1 LVSASLVRIQAPQPK
16 IIYFFIIIIFK
27 NNILLFRN
35 YNSKIKRIHLD
46 GNSSKINNN
55 NIEDKWSI
63 TVRFAGDSGDGMQ
76 LTGGRLTFEAAIS
89 GMGLATFPDYPAEIR
104 APAGT
109 TFGVSSFQV
118 RFGKGLIASSGDH
131 ANILVAMNPAALKV
145 NIKEVIPGGLIILDS
160 SSFNDRGIKKAGY
173 MENPLENNSLS
184 GLQLISADISNLT
197 IKAIKEFRLGNKDG
211 LRCRNMWTLGL
222 ILWLFN
228 KDTKETITWL
238 KNKFGKDN
246 FLTKANV
253 AALNAGHKYAEN
265 TEISSDIIRK
275 VVPKVKPVEGK
286 WKAITGAESLAF
298 GLAVGAL
305 KANLKMTLCSY
316 PITPASPIMH
326 YLANYELK
334 GIGIYQAE
342 DEIAACCSAI
352 GVSYA
357 GGLGVTSSSGPGI
370 SLKTEAIGLAVSV
383 ELPLIIINSQRAGP
397 STGLPTRAEQSDL
410 MQAIYGRHGEAP
422 LVVFAPKSPSHC
434 FEIAQKAINIA
445 IKYMTPV
452 MILSD
457 AYLTNASEPWL
468 IPDISKIKESPAIF
482 ESYQQNYMPF
492 ERNPDTLARKWV
504 KPGTKGMEHRIG
516 GLEKDSLSG
525 NISYDPENHE
535 EMTKLR
541 AKKIKLIQREIN
553 NINIVGP
560 DKGDIL
566 IIGWGST
573 NGPISEAQEL
583 LANQGFSI
591 AHVQISC
598 LWPISD
604 NLKDIAAK
612 YKSVTIV
619 EMNDGQLYNLL
630 KVEMIPKA
638 QSITQVSGK
647 PFRVS
652 FLSEEFKKI
661 IKSGK

>member
-1 LVSASLVRIQAPQPK
+1 M
-16 IIYFFIIIIFK
+16 
-27 NNILLFRN
+27 
-35 YNSKIKRIHLD
+35 D
-46 GNSSKINNN
+46 GDSSKIEKK
-55 NIEDKWSI
+55 NIEENWST

-131 ANILVAMNPAALKV
+131 ADILVAMNPAALKV
-145 NIKEVIPGGLIILDS
+145 NIKEVLPGGLIIIDS

-173 MENPLENNSLS
+173 EENPIENNSLS
-184 GLQLISADISNLT
+184 GLQIISADISNLT
-197 IKAIKEFRLGNKDG
+197 VEAVKEFNLGNKDS

-222 ILWLFN
+222 ILWLF
-228 KDTKETITWL
+228 TKEVNETVAWL
-238 KNKFGKDN
+238 EGKFGKDN
-246 FLTKANV
+246 VLTKANI

-265 TEISSDIIRK
+265 TELSNDIIRK
-275 VVPKVKPVEGK
+275 IVPKVKPAKGK
-286 WKAITGAESLAF
+286 WRAITGAESLAF
-298 GLAVGAL
+298 GLATGAQ
-305 KANLKMTLCSY
+305 KAKLNMTLCSY

-326 YLANYELK
+326 YLANYKLK

-370 SLKTEAIGLAVSV
+370 SLKTEAIGLAISV

-422 LVVFAPKSPSHC
+422 LVVLAPKSPSHC
-434 FEIAQKAINIA
+434 FEIAQKAIDIA

-468 IPDISKIKESPAIF
+468 IPDINKIKEKAVSF
-482 ESYQQNYMPF
+482 GDYKENFMPF
-492 ERNPDTLARKWV
+492 ERDPITLARKWV

-516 GLEKDSLSG
+516 GLEKDSISG
-525 NISYDPENHE
+525 NISYDPENHQK
-535 EMTKLR
+535 MTNLR
-541 AKKIKLIQREIN
+541 SQKIKNIQNELDDI
-553 NINIVGP
+553 NINGP
-560 DKGDIL
+560 EKGDL
-566 IIGWGST
+566 LVIGWGST
-573 NGPISEAQEL
+573 NGPISEAQDEL
-583 LANQGFSI
+583 SKKGLKISHIQ
-591 AHVQISC
+591 VSC

-604 NLKDIAAK
+604 NLIEIASK
-612 YKSVTIV
+612 FKSIIVV
-619 EMNDGQLYNLL
+619 EMNEGQLYSIL
-630 KVEMIPKA
+630 KTEGITKA
-638 QSITQVSGK
+638 QSLTQVSGK
-647 PFRVS
+647 PIRVS
-652 FLSEEFKKI
+652 YLLEEFKKI
-661 IKSGK
+661 IKSEK

>member
-1 LVSASLVRIQAPQPK
+1 
-16 IIYFFIIIIFK
+16 
-27 NNILLFRN
+27 
-35 YNSKIKRIHLD
+35 LD
-46 GNSSKINNN
+46 GDSSKIEKK
-55 NIEDKWSI
+55 NIEENWST

-131 ANILVAMNPAALKV
+131 ADILVAMNPAALKV
-145 NIKEVIPGGLIILDS
+145 NIKEVLPGGLIIIDS

-173 MENPLENNSLS
+173 EENPIENNSLS
-184 GLQLISADISNLT
+184 GLQIISADISNLT
-197 IKAIKEFRLGNKDG
+197 VEAVKEFNLGNKDS

-222 ILWLFN
+222 ILWLF
-228 KDTKETITWL
+228 TKEVNETVTWL
-238 KNKFGKDN
+238 EGKFGKDN
-246 FLTKANV
+246 ILTKANI

-265 TEISSDIIRK
+265 TELSNDIIRK
-275 VVPKVKPVEGK
+275 IVPKVKPAKGK
-286 WKAITGAESLAF
+286 WRAITGAESLAF
-298 GLAVGAL
+298 GLAAGAQ
-305 KANLKMTLCSY
+305 KAKLNMTLCSY

-326 YLANYELK
+326 YLANYKLK

-370 SLKTEAIGLAVSV
+370 SLKTEAIGLAISV

-422 LVVFAPKSPSHC
+422 LVVLAPKSPSHC
-434 FEIAQKAINIA
+434 FEIAQKAIDIA

-468 IPDISKIKESPAIF
+468 IPDINKIKEKAVSF
-482 ESYQQNYMPF
+482 GDYKENFMPF
-492 ERNPDTLARKWV
+492 ERDPITLARKWV

-516 GLEKDSLSG
+516 GLEKDSISG
-525 NISYDPENHE
+525 NISYDPENHQK
-535 EMTKLR
+535 MTNLR
-541 AKKIKLIQREIN
+541 SQKIKNIQNELDDI
-553 NINIVGP
+553 NINGHE
-560 DKGDIL
+560 KGDL
-566 IIGWGST
+566 LVIGWGST
-573 NGPISEAQEL
+573 NGPISEAQDEL
-583 LANQGFSI
+583 SKKGLKISHIQ
-591 AHVQISC
+591 VSC

-604 NLKDIAAK
+604 NLIEIASK
-612 YKSVTIV
+612 FKSIIVV
-619 EMNDGQLYNLL
+619 EMNEGQLYSIL
-630 KVEMIPKA
+630 KAEGITKA
-638 QSITQVSGK
+638 QSLTQVSGK
-647 PFRVS
+647 PIRVS
-652 FLSEEFKKI
+652 YLLEEFKKI
-661 IKSGK
+661 IKSEK

>member
-1 LVSASLVRIQAPQPK
+1 M
-16 IIYFFIIIIFK
+16 
-27 NNILLFRN
+27 
-35 YNSKIKRIHLD
+35 D
-46 GNSSKINNN
+46 GNSSKIEKN
-55 NIEDKWSI
+55 NIEENWST

-89 GMGLATFPDYPAEIR
+89 RMGLATFPDYPAEIR

-118 RFGKGLIASSGDH
+118 RFGEGLIASSGDH
-131 ANILVAMNPAALKV
+131 ADILVAMNPAALKV
-145 NIKEVIPGGLIILDS
+145 NIKEVLPGGLLILDS

-173 MENPLENNSLS
+173 EENPMENNSLA
-184 GLQLISADISNLT
+184 GLQIISADISNLT
-197 IKAIKEFRLGNKDG
+197 IEAVKEFGLGNKDG

-222 ILWLFN
+222 ILWLF
-228 KDTKETITWL
+228 TKEVSETVNWL
-238 KNKFGKDN
+238 ENKFGKDSI
-246 FLTKANV
+246 LTKANI
-253 AALNAGHKYAEN
+253 AALNAGHTYAEN
-265 TEISSDIIRK
+265 SEISSDILRK
-275 VVPKVKPVEGK
+275 IVPKAKPIKGK
-286 WKAITGAESLAF
+286 WRAITGAESLAF
-298 GLAVGAL
+298 GLATGAIKSKL
-305 KANLKMTLCSY
+305 NMTLCSY

-334 GIGIYQAE
+334 GISIYQAE

-410 MQAIYGRHGEAP
+410 MQAVYGRHGEAP
-422 LVVFAPKSPSHC
+422 LVVLAPKSPSDC
-434 FEIAQKAINIA
+434 FEIAQKAIYIS

-468 IPDISKIKESPAIF
+468 IPDISKIKDNSVSFGE
-482 ESYQQNYMPF
+482 YHDNYMPF

-516 GLEKDSLSG
+516 GLEKDSISG
-525 NISYDPENHE
+525 NISYDPENHQK
-535 EMTKLR
+535 MTNLR
-541 AKKIKLIQREIN
+541 AKKIQNIQNEFDKIK
-553 NINIVGP
+553 IIGP
-560 DKGDIL
+560 DKGDLL

-583 LANQGFSI
+583 LTNKGYSI
-591 AHVQISC
+591 SHSQISC
-598 LWPISD
+598 LWPIPDS
-604 NLKDIAAK
+604 LQVIASK
-612 YKSVTIV
+612 FKSVVVV
-619 EMNDGQLYNLL
+619 EMNDGQLFNLL
-630 KVEMIPKA
+630 KVDTIPNAK
-638 QSITQVSGK
+638 SLTQVSGK

-652 FLSEEFKKI
+652 HLIDEFKNI
-661 IKSGK
+661 IEFGN

>member
-1 LVSASLVRIQAPQPK
+1 M
-16 IIYFFIIIIFK
+16 
-27 NNILLFRN
+27 
-35 YNSKIKRIHLD
+35 D
-46 GNSSKINNN
+46 GDSSKIEKK
-55 NIEDKWSI
+55 NIEENWST

-131 ANILVAMNPAALKV
+131 ADILVAMNPAALKV
-145 NIKEVIPGGLIILDS
+145 NIKEVLPGGLIIIDS

-173 MENPLENNSLS
+173 EENPIENNSLS
-184 GLQLISADISNLT
+184 GLQIISADISNLT
-197 IKAIKEFRLGNKDG
+197 VEAVKEFNLGNKDS

-222 ILWLFN
+222 ILWLF
-228 KDTKETITWL
+228 TKEVNETVAWL
-238 KNKFGKDN
+238 EGKFGKDN
-246 FLTKANV
+246 VLTKANI

-265 TEISSDIIRK
+265 TELSNDIIRK
-275 VVPKVKPVEGK
+275 IVPKVKPAKGK
-286 WKAITGAESLAF
+286 WRAITGAESLAF
-298 GLAVGAL
+298 GLATGAQ
-305 KANLKMTLCSY
+305 KAKLNMTLCSY

-326 YLANYELK
+326 YLANYKLK

-370 SLKTEAIGLAVSV
+370 SLKTEAIGLAISV

-422 LVVFAPKSPSHC
+422 LVVLAPKSPSHC
-434 FEIAQKAINIA
+434 FEIAQKAIDIA

-468 IPDISKIKESPAIF
+468 IPDINKIKGKAVSFGEYKENF
-482 ESYQQNYMPF
+482 MPF
-492 ERNPDTLARKWV
+492 ERDPITLARKWV
-504 KPGTKGMEHRIG
+504 KPGTKGMEHRVG
-516 GLEKDSLSG
+516 GLEKDSISG
-525 NISYDPENHE
+525 NISYDPENHQK
-535 EMTKLR
+535 MTNLR
-541 AKKIKLIQREIN
+541 SQKIKNIQNELDDI
-553 NINIVGP
+553 NINGP
-560 DKGDIL
+560 EKGDL
-566 IIGWGST
+566 LVIGWGST
-573 NGPISEAQEL
+573 NGPISEAQDEL
-583 LANQGFSI
+583 SKKGLKISHIQ
-591 AHVQISC
+591 VSC

-604 NLKDIAAK
+604 NLKEIASK
-612 YKSVTIV
+612 FESVIVV
-619 EMNDGQLYNLL
+619 EMNEGQLYSIL
-630 KVEMIPKA
+630 KTEGITKA
-638 QSITQVSGK
+638 QSLTQVSGK
-647 PFRVS
+647 PIRVS
-652 FLSEEFKKI
+652 YLLEKFKKI
-661 IKSGK
+661 IKSEK

>member
-1 LVSASLVRIQAPQPK
+1 M
-16 IIYFFIIIIFK
+16 
-27 NNILLFRN
+27 
-35 YNSKIKRIHLD
+35 D
-46 GNSSKINNN
+46 GDSSKIEKK
-55 NIEDKWSI
+55 NIEENWST

-131 ANILVAMNPAALKV
+131 ADILVAMNPAALKV
-145 NIKEVIPGGLIILDS
+145 NIKEVLPGGLIIIDS

-173 MENPLENNSLS
+173 KENPIENNSLS
-184 GLQLISADISNLT
+184 GLQIISADISNLT
-197 IKAIKEFRLGNKDG
+197 VEAVKEFNLGNKDS

-222 ILWLFN
+222 ILWLF
-228 KDTKETITWL
+228 TKEVNETVAWL
-238 KNKFGKDN
+238 EGKFGKDN
-246 FLTKANV
+246 VLTKANI

-265 TEISSDIIRK
+265 TELSNDIIRK
-275 VVPKVKPVEGK
+275 IVPKVKPAKGK
-286 WKAITGAESLAF
+286 WRAITGAESLAF
-298 GLAVGAL
+298 GLATGAQ
-305 KANLKMTLCSY
+305 KAKLNMTLCSY

-326 YLANYELK
+326 YLANYKLK

-370 SLKTEAIGLAVSV
+370 SLKTEAIGLAISV

-422 LVVFAPKSPSHC
+422 LVVLAPKSPSHC
-434 FEIAQKAINIA
+434 FEIAQKAIDIA

-468 IPDISKIKESPAIF
+468 IPDINKIKEKAVSF
-482 ESYQQNYMPF
+482 GEYKENFMPF
-492 ERNPDTLARKWV
+492 ERDPITLARKWV

-516 GLEKDSLSG
+516 GLEKDSISG
-525 NISYDPENHE
+525 NISYDPENHQK
-535 EMTKLR
+535 MTNLR
-541 AKKIKLIQREIN
+541 SQKIKNIQNELDDI
-553 NINIVGP
+553 NINGP
-560 DKGDIL
+560 EKGDL
-566 IIGWGST
+566 LVIGWGST
-573 NGPISEAQEL
+573 NGPISEAQDEL
-583 LANQGFSI
+583 SKKGLKISHIQ
-591 AHVQISC
+591 VSC

-604 NLKDIAAK
+604 NLKEIASK
-612 YKSVTIV
+612 FESVIVV
-619 EMNDGQLYNLL
+619 EMNEGQLYSIL
-630 KVEMIPKA
+630 KTEGITKA
-638 QSITQVSGK
+638 QSLTQVSGK
-647 PFRVS
+647 PIRVS
-652 FLSEEFKKI
+652 YLLEKFKKI
-661 IKSGK
+661 IKSEK

>member
-1 LVSASLVRIQAPQPK
+1 
-16 IIYFFIIIIFK
+16 
-27 NNILLFRN
+27 
-35 YNSKIKRIHLD
+35 LD
-46 GNSSKINNN
+46 GDSSKIEKK
-55 NIEDKWSI
+55 NIEDNWST

-131 ANILVAMNPAALKV
+131 ADILVAMNPAALKV
-145 NIKEVIPGGLIILDS
+145 NIKEVLPGGLIIIDS

-173 MENPLENNSLS
+173 EENPIENNSLS
-184 GLQLISADISNLT
+184 GLQIISADISNLT
-197 IKAIKEFRLGNKDG
+197 VEAVKEFNLGNKDS

-222 ILWLFN
+222 ILWLF
-228 KDTKETITWL
+228 TKEVSETVNWL
-238 KNKFGKDN
+238 EGKFGKDN
-246 FLTKANV
+246 ILTKANI

-265 TEISSDIIRK
+265 TELSNDIIRK
-275 VVPKVKPVEGK
+275 IVPKVEPAKGK
-286 WKAITGAESLAF
+286 WRAITGAESLAF
-298 GLAVGAL
+298 GLATGAK
-305 KANLKMTLCSY
+305 KAKLNMTLCSY

-326 YLANYELK
+326 YLANYKLK

-370 SLKTEAIGLAVSV
+370 SLKTEAIGLAISV

-422 LVVFAPKSPSHC
+422 LVVLAPKSPSHC
-434 FEIAQKAINIA
+434 FEIAQKAIDIA

-468 IPDISKIKESPAIF
+468 IPDISEIKEKVVSFAEHQENF
-482 ESYQQNYMPF
+482 MPF
-492 ERNPDTLARKWV
+492 ERDPITLARKWV

-516 GLEKDSLSG
+516 GLEKDSISG
-525 NISYDPENHE
+525 NISYDPENHQK
-535 EMTKLR
+535 MTNLR
-541 AKKIKLIQREIN
+541 SQKIKNIHNELDGISIN
-553 NINIVGP
+553 GP
-560 DKGDIL
+560 GKGDL
-566 IIGWGST
+566 LVIGWGST
-573 NGPISEAQEL
+573 NGPISEAQDEL
-583 LANQGFSI
+583 SKKGLKIS
-591 AHVQISC
+591 HVQVSC
-598 LWPISD
+598 LWPISG
-604 NLKDIAAK
+604 NLKEIASKFKA
-612 YKSVTIV
+612 VIVV
-619 EMNDGQLYNLL
+619 EMNEGQLYSIL
-630 KVEMIPKA
+630 KTEGIAKA
-638 QSITQVSGK
+638 QSLTQVSGK
-647 PFRVS
+647 PIRVS
-652 FLSEEFKKI
+652 YLLEEFKKI
-661 IKSGK
+661 IKSEE

>member
-1 LVSASLVRIQAPQPK
+1 
-16 IIYFFIIIIFK
+16 
-27 NNILLFRN
+27 
-35 YNSKIKRIHLD
+35 
-46 GNSSKINNN
+46 
-55 NIEDKWSI
+55 
-63 TVRFAGDSGDGMQ
+63 MQ

-131 ANILVAMNPAALKV
+131 ADILVAMNPAALKV
-145 NIKEVIPGGLIILDS
+145 NIKEVLPGGLIIIDS

-173 MENPLENNSLS
+173 EENPIENNSLS
-184 GLQLISADISNLT
+184 GLQIISADISNLT
-197 IKAIKEFRLGNKDG
+197 VEAVKEFNLGNKDS

-222 ILWLFN
+222 ILWLF
-228 KDTKETITWL
+228 TKEVNETVTWL
-238 KNKFGKDN
+238 EGKFGKDN
-246 FLTKANV
+246 ILTKANI

-265 TEISSDIIRK
+265 TELSNDIIRK
-275 VVPKVKPVEGK
+275 IVPKVKPAKGK
-286 WKAITGAESLAF
+286 WRAITGAESLAF
-298 GLAVGAL
+298 GLAAGAQ
-305 KANLKMTLCSY
+305 KAKLNMTLCSY

-326 YLANYELK
+326 YLANYKLK

-370 SLKTEAIGLAVSV
+370 SLKTEAIGLAISV

-422 LVVFAPKSPSHC
+422 LVVLAPKSPSHC
-434 FEIAQKAINIA
+434 FEIAQKAIDIA

-468 IPDISKIKESPAIF
+468 IPDINKIKEKAVSF
-482 ESYQQNYMPF
+482 GDYKENFMPF
-492 ERNPDTLARKWV
+492 ERDPITLARKWV

-516 GLEKDSLSG
+516 GLEKDSISG
-525 NISYDPENHE
+525 NISYDPENHQK
-535 EMTKLR
+535 MTNLR
-541 AKKIKLIQREIN
+541 SQKIKNIQNELDDI
-553 NINIVGP
+553 NINGHE
-560 DKGDIL
+560 KGDL
-566 IIGWGST
+566 LVIGWGST
-573 NGPISEAQEL
+573 NGPISEAQDEL
-583 LANQGFSI
+583 SKKGLKISHIQ
-591 AHVQISC
+591 VSC

-604 NLKDIAAK
+604 NLIEIASK
-612 YKSVTIV
+612 FKSIIVV
-619 EMNDGQLYNLL
+619 EMNEGQLYSIL
-630 KVEMIPKA
+630 KAEGITKA
-638 QSITQVSGK
+638 QSLTQVSGK
-647 PFRVS
+647 PIRVS
-652 FLSEEFKKI
+652 YLLEEFKKI
-661 IKSGK
+661 IKSEK

>member
-1 LVSASLVRIQAPQPK
+1 M
-16 IIYFFIIIIFK
+16 
-27 NNILLFRN
+27 
-35 YNSKIKRIHLD
+35 D
-46 GNSSKINNN
+46 GDSSKIEKR
-55 NIEDKWSI
+55 NIEDNWST

-131 ANILVAMNPAALKV
+131 ADILVAMNPAALKV
-145 NIKEVIPGGLIILDS
+145 NIKEVLPGGLIIIDS

-173 MENPLENNSLS
+173 EENPIENNSLS
-184 GLQLISADISNLT
+184 GLQVISADISNLT
-197 IKAIKEFRLGNKDG
+197 VEAVKEFNLGNKDS

-222 ILWLFN
+222 ILWLF
-228 KDTKETITWL
+228 TKEVNETVAWL
-238 KNKFGKDN
+238 EGKFGKDN
-246 FLTKANV
+246 ILTKANV
-253 AALNAGHKYAEN
+253 AALNAGH
-265 TEISSDIIRK
+265 
-275 VVPKVKPVEGK
+275 
-286 WKAITGAESLAF
+286 
-298 GLAVGAL
+298 
-305 KANLKMTLCSY
+305 

-326 YLANYELK
+326 YLANYKLK

-370 SLKTEAIGLAVSV
+370 SLKTEAIGLAISV

-422 LVVFAPKSPSHC
+422 LVVLAPKSPSHC
-434 FEIAQKAINIA
+434 FEIAQNAIDIA

-468 IPDISKIKESPAIF
+468 IPDVNKIKEKAVSF
-482 ESYQQNYMPF
+482 GEYKENFMPF
-492 ERNPDTLARKWV
+492 ERDPVTLARKWV

-516 GLEKDSLSG
+516 GLEKDSISG
-525 NISYDPENHE
+525 NISYDPENHQK
-535 EMTKLR
+535 MTNLR
-541 AKKIKLIQREIN
+541 SQKIKNIQNELEGFSIN
-553 NINIVGP
+553 GP
-560 DKGDIL
+560 EKGDL
-566 IIGWGST
+566 LVIGWGST
-573 NGPISEAQEL
+573 NGPIAEAQDEL
-583 LANQGFSI
+583 SKKGLKIS
-591 AHVQISC
+591 HVQVSC

-604 NLKDIAAK
+604 NLKEIASKFEA
-612 YKSVTIV
+612 VIVV
-619 EMNDGQLYNLL
+619 EMNEGQLYSIL
-630 KVEMIPKA
+630 KTEGITNA
-638 QSITQVSGK
+638 QSLTQVSGK
-647 PFRVS
+647 PIRVS
-652 FLSEEFKKI
+652 YLLEKFKKI
-661 IKSGK
+661 IKSEK

>member
-1 LVSASLVRIQAPQPK
+1 M
-16 IIYFFIIIIFK
+16 
-27 NNILLFRN
+27 
-35 YNSKIKRIHLD
+35 D
-46 GNSSKINNN
+46 GDSSKIEKK
-55 NIEDKWSI
+55 NIEENWST

-131 ANILVAMNPAALKV
+131 ADILVAMNPAALKV
-145 NIKEVIPGGLIILDS
+145 NIKEVLPGGLIIIDS

-173 MENPLENNSLS
+173 EENPIENNSLS
-184 GLQLISADISNLT
+184 GLQIISADISNLT
-197 IKAIKEFRLGNKDG
+197 VEAVKEFNLGNKDS

-222 ILWLFN
+222 ILWLF
-228 KDTKETITWL
+228 TKEVNETVAWL
-238 KNKFGKDN
+238 EGKFGKDN
-246 FLTKANV
+246 VLTKANI

-265 TEISSDIIRK
+265 TELSNDIIRK
-275 VVPKVKPVEGK
+275 IVPKVKPAKGK
-286 WKAITGAESLAF
+286 WRAITGAESLAF
-298 GLAVGAL
+298 GLATGAQ
-305 KANLKMTLCSY
+305 KAKLNMTLCSY

-326 YLANYELK
+326 YLANYKLK

-370 SLKTEAIGLAVSV
+370 SLKTEAIGLAISV

-422 LVVFAPKSPSHC
+422 LVVLAPKSPSHC
-434 FEIAQKAINIA
+434 FEIAQKAIDIA

-468 IPDISKIKESPAIF
+468 IPDINKIKEKAVSF
-482 ESYQQNYMPF
+482 GKYKENFMPF
-492 ERNPDTLARKWV
+492 ERDPITLARKWV

-516 GLEKDSLSG
+516 GLEKDSISG
-525 NISYDPENHE
+525 NISYDPENHQK
-535 EMTKLR
+535 MTNLR
-541 AKKIKLIQREIN
+541 SQKIKNIQNELDDI
-553 NINIVGP
+553 NINGP
-560 DKGDIL
+560 EKGDL
-566 IIGWGST
+566 LVIGWGST
-573 NGPISEAQEL
+573 NGPISEAQDEL
-583 LANQGFSI
+583 SKKGLKISHIQ
-591 AHVQISC
+591 VSC

-604 NLKDIAAK
+604 NLKEIASK
-612 YKSVTIV
+612 FESVIVV
-619 EMNDGQLYNLL
+619 EMNEGQLYSIL
-630 KVEMIPKA
+630 KTEGITKA
-638 QSITQVSGK
+638 QSLTQVSGK
-647 PFRVS
+647 PIRVS
-652 FLSEEFKKI
+652 YLLEKFKKI
-661 IKSGK
+661 IKSEK

>member
-1 LVSASLVRIQAPQPK
+1 M
-16 IIYFFIIIIFK
+16 
-27 NNILLFRN
+27 
-35 YNSKIKRIHLD
+35 D
-46 GNSSKINNN
+46 GDSSKIEKK
-55 NIEDKWSI
+55 NIEENWST

-131 ANILVAMNPAALKV
+131 ADILVAMNPAALKV
-145 NIKEVIPGGLIILDS
+145 NIKEVLPGGLIIIDS

-173 MENPLENNSLS
+173 EENPIENNSLS
-184 GLQLISADISNLT
+184 GLQIISADISNLT
-197 IKAIKEFRLGNKDG
+197 VEAVKEFNLGNKDS

-222 ILWLFN
+222 ILWLF
-228 KDTKETITWL
+228 TKEVNETVAWL
-238 KNKFGKDN
+238 EGKFGKDSI
-246 FLTKANV
+246 LTKANI

-265 TEISSDIIRK
+265 TELSNDIIRK
-275 VVPKVKPVEGK
+275 IVPKVKPAKGK
-286 WKAITGAESLAF
+286 WRAITGAESLAF
-298 GLAVGAL
+298 GLATGAQ
-305 KANLKMTLCSY
+305 KAKLNMTLCSY

-326 YLANYELK
+326 YLANYKLK

-370 SLKTEAIGLAVSV
+370 SLKTEAIGLAISV

-422 LVVFAPKSPSHC
+422 LVVLAPKSPSHC
-434 FEIAQKAINIA
+434 FEIAQKAIDIA

-468 IPDISKIKESPAIF
+468 IPDINKIKEKAVSF
-482 ESYQQNYMPF
+482 GDYKENFMPF
-492 ERNPDTLARKWV
+492 ERDPITLARKWV

-516 GLEKDSLSG
+516 GLEKDSISG
-525 NISYDPENHE
+525 NISYDPDNHQK
-535 EMTKLR
+535 MTNLR
-541 AKKIKLIQREIN
+541 SQKIKNIQNELDDI
-553 NINIVGP
+553 NINGHE
-560 DKGDIL
+560 KGDL
-566 IIGWGST
+566 LVIGWGST
-573 NGPISEAQEL
+573 NGPISEAQDKL
-583 LANQGFSI
+583 SKKGLKISHIQ
-591 AHVQISC
+591 VSC

-604 NLKDIAAK
+604 NLIEIASK
-612 YKSVTIV
+612 FKSIIVV
-619 EMNDGQLYNLL
+619 EMNEGQLYSIL
-630 KVEMIPKA
+630 KTEGITKA
-638 QSITQVSGK
+638 QSLTQVSGK
-647 PFRVS
+647 PIRVS
-652 FLSEEFKKI
+652 YLLEEFKKI
-661 IKSGK
+661 IKSEK

>member
-1 LVSASLVRIQAPQPK
+1 M
-16 IIYFFIIIIFK
+16 
-27 NNILLFRN
+27 
-35 YNSKIKRIHLD
+35 D
-46 GNSSKINNN
+46 GDSSKIEKK
-55 NIEDKWSI
+55 NIEENWST

-131 ANILVAMNPAALKV
+131 ADILVAMNPAALKV
-145 NIKEVIPGGLIILDS
+145 NIKEVLPGGLIIIDS

-173 MENPLENNSLS
+173 EENPIENNSLS
-184 GLQLISADISNLT
+184 GLQIISADISNLT
-197 IKAIKEFRLGNKDG
+197 VEAVKEFNLGNKDS

-222 ILWLFN
+222 ILWLF
-228 KDTKETITWL
+228 TKEVNETVAWL
-238 KNKFGKDN
+238 EGKFGKDN
-246 FLTKANV
+246 VLTKANI

-265 TEISSDIIRK
+265 TELSNDIIRK
-275 VVPKVKPVEGK
+275 IVPKVKPAKGK
-286 WKAITGAESLAF
+286 WRAITGAESLAF
-298 GLAVGAL
+298 GLATGAQ
-305 KANLKMTLCSY
+305 KAKLNMTLCSY

-326 YLANYELK
+326 YLANYKLK

-370 SLKTEAIGLAVSV
+370 SLKTEAIGLAISV

-422 LVVFAPKSPSHC
+422 LVVLAPKSPSHC
-434 FEIAQKAINIA
+434 FEIAQKAIDIA

-468 IPDISKIKESPAIF
+468 IPDISKIKEKAVSF
-482 ESYQQNYMPF
+482 GEYKENFMPF
-492 ERNPDTLARKWV
+492 ERDPITLARKWV

-516 GLEKDSLSG
+516 GLEKDSISG
-525 NISYDPENHE
+525 NISYDPENHQQ
-535 EMTKLR
+535 MTNLR
-541 AKKIKLIQREIN
+541 SQKIKNIQNELDGISIN
-553 NINIVGP
+553 GP
-560 DKGDIL
+560 EKGDL
-566 IIGWGST
+566 LVIGWGST
-573 NGPISEAQEL
+573 NGPISEAQDEL
-583 LANQGFSI
+583 SKKGLSI
-591 AHVQISC
+591 SHVQVSC

-604 NLKDIAAK
+604 NLKEIASKFKA
-612 YKSVTIV
+612 VIVV
-619 EMNDGQLYNLL
+619 EMNEGQLYSIL
-630 KVEMIPKA
+630 KTEGITKA
-638 QSITQVSGK
+638 QSLTQVSGK
-647 PFRVS
+647 PIRVS
-652 FLSEEFKKI
+652 YLLEEFKKI
-661 IKSGK
+661 IESKK

>member
-1 LVSASLVRIQAPQPK
+1 MDGDS
-16 IIYFFIIIIFK
+16 
-27 NNILLFRN
+27 
-35 YNSKIKRIHLD
+35 SKIK
-46 GNSSKINNN
+46 KK
-55 NIEDKWSI
+55 NIEENWST

-131 ANILVAMNPAALKV
+131 SDILVAMNPAALKV

-173 MENPLENNSLS
+173 IESPMEDNTLS
-184 GLQLISADISNLT
+184 GMQLIAADISNLT
-197 IKAIKEFRLGNKDG
+197 IEAVKEFGLGNKDG

-222 ILWLFN
+222 ILWLF
-228 KDTKETITWL
+228 TKEIKETVSWL
-238 KNKFGKDN
+238 ESKFGKDN
-246 FLTKANV
+246 ILTKANV
-253 AALNAGHKYAEN
+253 AALNAGHRYAEN
-265 TEISSDIIRK
+265 SEISSDIIRK
-275 VVPKVKPVEGK
+275 IVPKAKSAKGK
-286 WKAITGAESLAF
+286 WRAITGAESLAF
-298 GLAVGAL
+298 GLATGAMKKKL
-305 KANLKMTLCSY
+305 NMTLCSY

-422 LVVFAPKSPSHC
+422 LVVLAPKSPSHC
-434 FEIAQKAINIA
+434 FEIAQKAIHIA
-445 IKYMTPV
+445 TKYMTPV

-468 IPDISKIKESPAIF
+468 IPDISKIKEDPISF
-482 ESYQQNYMPF
+482 ERYHENFLPF
-492 ERNPDTLARKWV
+492 ERDPITLARKWV

-525 NISYDPENHE
+525 NISYDPENHQK
-535 EMTKLR
+535 MTNLR
-541 AKKIKLIQREIN
+541 AKKIKNIQKEFKD
-553 NINIVGP
+553 INITGP
-560 DKGDIL
+560 NKGDIL

-583 LANQGFSI
+583 LSQKNIKISHIQI
-591 AHVQISC
+591 AC

-604 NLKDIAAK
+604 NLKNIASNF
-612 YKSVTIV
+612 KSIVVV
-619 EMNDGQLYNLL
+619 EMNDGQLYNILR
-630 KVEMIPKA
+630 VETIPEA
-638 QSITQVSGK
+638 QSLTQVSGK

-652 FLSEEFKKI
+652 YLLEEFQRI
-661 IKSGK
+661 VNLGK

>member
-1 LVSASLVRIQAPQPK
+1 M
-16 IIYFFIIIIFK
+16 
-27 NNILLFRN
+27 
-35 YNSKIKRIHLD
+35 D
-46 GNSSKINNN
+46 GDSSKIEKK
-55 NIEDKWSI
+55 NIEENWST

-131 ANILVAMNPAALKV
+131 ADILVAMNPAALKV
-145 NIKEVIPGGLIILDS
+145 NIKEVLPGGLIIIDS

-173 MENPLENNSLS
+173 EENPIENNSLS
-184 GLQLISADISNLT
+184 GLQIISADISNLT
-197 IKAIKEFRLGNKDG
+197 VEAVKEFNLGNIDS

-222 ILWLFN
+222 ILWLF
-228 KDTKETITWL
+228 TKEVNETVAWL
-238 KNKFGKDN
+238 EGKFGKDN
-246 FLTKANV
+246 VLTKANI

-265 TEISSDIIRK
+265 TELSNDIIRK
-275 VVPKVKPVEGK
+275 IVPKVKPAKGK
-286 WKAITGAESLAF
+286 WRAITGAESLAF
-298 GLAVGAL
+298 GLATGAQ
-305 KANLKMTLCSY
+305 KAKLNMTLCSY

-326 YLANYELK
+326 YLANYKLK

-370 SLKTEAIGLAVSV
+370 SLKTEAIGLAISV

-422 LVVFAPKSPSHC
+422 LVVLAPKSPSHC
-434 FEIAQKAINIA
+434 FEIAQKAIDIA

-468 IPDISKIKESPAIF
+468 IPDINKIKEKAVSF
-482 ESYQQNYMPF
+482 GEYKENFMPF
-492 ERNPDTLARKWV
+492 ERDPITFARKWV

-516 GLEKDSLSG
+516 GLEKDSISG
-525 NISYDPENHE
+525 NISYDPENHQK
-535 EMTKLR
+535 MTNLR
-541 AKKIKLIQREIN
+541 SQKIKNIQNELDDI
-553 NINIVGP
+553 NINGP
-560 DKGDIL
+560 EKGDL
-566 IIGWGST
+566 LVIGWGST
-573 NGPISEAQEL
+573 NGPISEAQDEL
-583 LANQGFSI
+583 SKKGLKISHIQ
-591 AHVQISC
+591 VSC

-604 NLKDIAAK
+604 NLKEIASK
-612 YKSVTIV
+612 FESVIVV
-619 EMNDGQLYNLL
+619 EMNEGQLYSIL
-630 KVEMIPKA
+630 KTEGITKA
-638 QSITQVSGK
+638 QSLTQVSGK
-647 PFRVS
+647 PIRVS
-652 FLSEEFKKI
+652 YLLEKFKKI
-661 IKSGK
+661 IKSEK

>member
-1 LVSASLVRIQAPQPK
+1 M
-16 IIYFFIIIIFK
+16 
-27 NNILLFRN
+27 
-35 YNSKIKRIHLD
+35 D
-46 GNSSKINNN
+46 GNSSKVKNNK
-55 NIEDKWSI
+55 IEENWST

-76 LTGGRLTFEAAIS
+76 LTGGRLTFEAAVS

-131 ANILVAMNPAALKV
+131 ADILVAMNPAALKV
-145 NIKEVIPGGLIILDS
+145 NIKEVLPGGLIILDN
-160 SSFNDRGIKKAGY
+160 SSFNERGIKKAGY
-173 MENPLENNSLS
+173 EENPIENNSLS
-184 GLQLISADISNLT
+184 GLQIISADISNLT
-197 IKAIKEFRLGNKDG
+197 LEAVKEFGLGNKDG

-222 ILWLFN
+222 ILWLF
-228 KDTKETITWL
+228 TKKIDETVSWL
-238 KNKFGKDN
+238 KGKFGKDN
-246 FLTKANV
+246 ILTKANI

-265 TEISSDIIRK
+265 TEISSDIIRR
-275 VVPKVKPVEGK
+275 VVPKVKPSKGK
-286 WKAITGAESLAF
+286 WRAITGAESLAF
-298 GLAVGAL
+298 GLATGAS
-305 KANLKMTLCSY
+305 KAKLNMTLCSY

-326 YLANYELK
+326 YLASYKLK

-370 SLKTEAIGLAVSV
+370 SLKTEAIGLAISI

-422 LVVFAPKSPSHC
+422 LAVLAPKSPSHC
-434 FEIAQKAINIA
+434 FEIAQKAIHIA

-468 IPDISKIKESPAIF
+468 IPDISKIKDNPVSFEESKENF
-482 ESYQQNYMPF
+482 LPF
-492 ERNPDTLARKWV
+492 ERDSNTLARKWV

-516 GLEKDSLSG
+516 GLEKDSITG
-525 NISYDPENHE
+525 NINYDPENHQN
-535 EMTKLR
+535 MTILR
-541 AKKIKLIQREIN
+541 AKKIQNIQNELDDI
-553 NINIVGP
+553 NINGP
-560 DKGDIL
+560 NEGSL
-566 IIGWGST
+566 LVIGWGST
-573 NGPISEAQEL
+573 NGPISEAQEKL
-583 LANQGFSI
+583 LNQGYKI

-604 NLKDIAAK
+604 RLKNLASKF
-612 YKSVTIV
+612 KSIIVV

-630 KVEMIPKA
+630 KVESIPKA
-638 QSITQVSGK
+638 QSLTQISGK

-652 FLSEEFKKI
+652 NLLEKFQNI
-661 IKSGK
+661 IKNGK

>member
-1 LVSASLVRIQAPQPK
+1 M
-16 IIYFFIIIIFK
+16 
-27 NNILLFRN
+27 
-35 YNSKIKRIHLD
+35 D
-46 GNSSKINNN
+46 GDSSKIEKK
-55 NIEDKWSI
+55 NIEENWST

-131 ANILVAMNPAALKV
+131 ADILVAMNPAALKV
-145 NIKEVIPGGLIILDS
+145 NIKEVLPGGLIIIDS

-173 MENPLENNSLS
+173 EENPIENNSLS
-184 GLQLISADISNLT
+184 GLQIISADISNLT
-197 IKAIKEFRLGNKDG
+197 VEAVKEFNLGNKDS

-222 ILWLFN
+222 ILWLF
-228 KDTKETITWL
+228 TKEVNQTVAWL
-238 KNKFGKDN
+238 EGKFGKDN
-246 FLTKANV
+246 VLTKANI

-265 TEISSDIIRK
+265 TELSNDIIRK
-275 VVPKVKPVEGK
+275 IVPKVKPAKGK
-286 WKAITGAESLAF
+286 WRAITGAESLAF
-298 GLAVGAL
+298 GLATGAQ
-305 KANLKMTLCSY
+305 KAKLNMTLCSY

-326 YLANYELK
+326 YLANYKLK

-370 SLKTEAIGLAVSV
+370 SLKTEAIGLAISV

-422 LVVFAPKSPSHC
+422 LVVLAPKSPSHC
-434 FEIAQKAINIA
+434 FEIAQKAIDIA

-468 IPDISKIKESPAIF
+468 IPDINKIKEKAVSF
-482 ESYQQNYMPF
+482 GEYKENFMPF
-492 ERNPDTLARKWV
+492 ERDPITLARKWV

-516 GLEKDSLSG
+516 GLEKDSISG
-525 NISYDPENHE
+525 NISYDPENHQK
-535 EMTKLR
+535 MTNLR
-541 AKKIKLIQREIN
+541 SQKIKNIQNELDDI
-553 NINIVGP
+553 NINGP
-560 DKGDIL
+560 EKGDL
-566 IIGWGST
+566 LVIGWGST
-573 NGPISEAQEL
+573 NGPISEAQDEL
-583 LANQGFSI
+583 SKKGLKISHIQ
-591 AHVQISC
+591 VSC

-604 NLKDIAAK
+604 NLKEIASK
-612 YKSVTIV
+612 FESVIVV
-619 EMNDGQLYNLL
+619 EMNEGQLYSIL
-630 KVEMIPKA
+630 KTEGMLKRKFN
-638 QSITQVSGK
+638 SSLGK
-647 PFRVS
+647 PVRYH
-652 FLSEEFKKI
+652 I
-661 IKSGK
+661 C

>member
-1 LVSASLVRIQAPQPK
+1 M
-16 IIYFFIIIIFK
+16 
-27 NNILLFRN
+27 
-35 YNSKIKRIHLD
+35 D
-46 GNSSKINNN
+46 GDSSKIEKK
-55 NIEDKWSI
+55 NIEENWST

-131 ANILVAMNPAALKV
+131 ADILVAMNPAALKV
-145 NIKEVIPGGLIILDS
+145 NIKEVLPGGLIIIDS

-173 MENPLENNSLS
+173 EENPIENNSLS
-184 GLQLISADISNLT
+184 GLQIISADISNLT
-197 IKAIKEFRLGNKDG
+197 VEAVKEFNLGNKDS

-222 ILWLFN
+222 ILWLF
-228 KDTKETITWL
+228 TKEVNETVTWL
-238 KNKFGKDN
+238 EGKFGKDN
-246 FLTKANV
+246 ILTKANI

-265 TEISSDIIRK
+265 TELSNDIIRK
-275 VVPKVKPVEGK
+275 IVPKVKPAKGK
-286 WKAITGAESLAF
+286 WRAITGAESLAF
-298 GLAVGAL
+298 GLAAGAQ
-305 KANLKMTLCSY
+305 KAKLNMTLCSY

-326 YLANYELK
+326 YLANYKLK

-370 SLKTEAIGLAVSV
+370 SLKTEAIGLAISV

-422 LVVFAPKSPSHC
+422 LVVLAPKSPSHC
-434 FEIAQKAINIA
+434 FEIAQKAIDIA

-468 IPDISKIKESPAIF
+468 IPDINKIKEKAVSF
-482 ESYQQNYMPF
+482 GDYKENFMPF
-492 ERNPDTLARKWV
+492 ERDPITLARKWV

-516 GLEKDSLSG
+516 GLEKDSISG
-525 NISYDPENHE
+525 NISYDPENHQK
-535 EMTKLR
+535 MTNLR
-541 AKKIKLIQREIN
+541 SQKIKNIQNELDDI
-553 NINIVGP
+553 NINGHE
-560 DKGDIL
+560 KGDL
-566 IIGWGST
+566 LVIGWGST
-573 NGPISEAQEL
+573 NGPISEAQDEL
-583 LANQGFSI
+583 SKKGLKISHIQ
-591 AHVQISC
+591 VSC

-604 NLKDIAAK
+604 NLIEIASK
-612 YKSVTIV
+612 FKSIIVV
-619 EMNDGQLYNLL
+619 EMNEGQLYSIL
-630 KVEMIPKA
+630 KAEGITKA
-638 QSITQVSGK
+638 QSLTQVSGK
-647 PFRVS
+647 PIRVS
-652 FLSEEFKKI
+652 YLLEEFKKI
-661 IKSGK
+661 IKSEK

>member
-1 LVSASLVRIQAPQPK
+1 
-16 IIYFFIIIIFK
+16 
-27 NNILLFRN
+27 
-35 YNSKIKRIHLD
+35 LD
-46 GNSSKINNN
+46 GNSSKVKNNK
-55 NIEDKWSI
+55 IEENWST

-76 LTGGRLTFEAAIS
+76 LTGGRLTFEAAVS

-131 ANILVAMNPAALKV
+131 ADILVAMNPAALKV
-145 NIKEVIPGGLIILDS
+145 NIKEVLPGGLIILDN
-160 SSFNDRGIKKAGY
+160 SSFNERGIKKAGY
-173 MENPLENNSLS
+173 EENPIENNSLS
-184 GLQLISADISNLT
+184 GLQIISADISNLT
-197 IKAIKEFRLGNKDG
+197 LEAVKEFGLGNKDG

-222 ILWLFN
+222 ILWLF
-228 KDTKETITWL
+228 TKKIDETVSWL
-238 KNKFGKDN
+238 KGKFGKDN
-246 FLTKANV
+246 ILTKANI

-265 TEISSDIIRK
+265 TEISSDIIRR
-275 VVPKVKPVEGK
+275 VVPKVKPSKGK
-286 WKAITGAESLAF
+286 WRAITGAESLAF
-298 GLAVGAL
+298 GLATGAS
-305 KANLKMTLCSY
+305 KAKLNMTLCSY

-326 YLANYELK
+326 YLASYKLK

-370 SLKTEAIGLAVSV
+370 SLKTEAIGLAISI

-422 LVVFAPKSPSHC
+422 LAVLAPKSPSHC
-434 FEIAQKAINIA
+434 FEIAQKAIHIA

-468 IPDISKIKESPAIF
+468 IPDISKIKDNPVSFEESKENF
-482 ESYQQNYMPF
+482 SPF
-492 ERNPDTLARKWV
+492 ERDSNTLARKWV

-516 GLEKDSLSG
+516 GLEKDSITG
-525 NISYDPENHE
+525 NINYDPENHQN
-535 EMTKLR
+535 MTILR
-541 AKKIKLIQREIN
+541 AKKIQNIQNELDDI
-553 NINIVGP
+553 NINGP
-560 DKGDIL
+560 NEGSL
-566 IIGWGST
+566 LVIGWGST
-573 NGPISEAQEL
+573 NGPISEAQEKL
-583 LANQGFSI
+583 LNQGYKI

-604 NLKDIAAK
+604 RLKNLASKF
-612 YKSVTIV
+612 KSIIVV

-630 KVEMIPKA
+630 KVESIPKA
-638 QSITQVSGK
+638 QSLTQISGK

-652 FLSEEFKKI
+652 NLLEKFQNI
-661 IKSGK
+661 IKNGK

>member
-1 LVSASLVRIQAPQPK
+1 M
-16 IIYFFIIIIFK
+16 
-27 NNILLFRN
+27 
-35 YNSKIKRIHLD
+35 D
-46 GNSSKINNN
+46 GNSSKVKNNK
-55 NIEDKWSI
+55 IEENWST

-76 LTGGRLTFEAAIS
+76 LTGGRLTFEAAVS

-131 ANILVAMNPAALKV
+131 ADILVAMNPAALKV
-145 NIKEVIPGGLIILDS
+145 NIKEVLPGGLIILDN
-160 SSFNDRGIKKAGY
+160 SSFNERGIKKAGY
-173 MENPLENNSLS
+173 EENPIENNSLS
-184 GLQLISADISNLT
+184 GLQIISADISNLT
-197 IKAIKEFRLGNKDG
+197 LEAVKEFGLGNKDG

-222 ILWLFN
+222 ILWLF
-228 KDTKETITWL
+228 TKKIDETVSWL
-238 KNKFGKDN
+238 KGKFGKDN
-246 FLTKANV
+246 ILTKANI

-265 TEISSDIIRK
+265 TEISSDIIRR
-275 VVPKVKPVEGK
+275 VVPKVKPSKGK
-286 WKAITGAESLAF
+286 WRAITGAESLAF
-298 GLAVGAL
+298 GLATGAS
-305 KANLKMTLCSY
+305 KAKLNMTLCSY

-326 YLANYELK
+326 YLASYKLK

-370 SLKTEAIGLAVSV
+370 SLKTEAIGLAISI

-422 LVVFAPKSPSHC
+422 LAVLAPKSPSHC
-434 FEIAQKAINIA
+434 FEIAQKAIHIA

-468 IPDISKIKESPAIF
+468 IPDISKIKDNPVSFEESKENF
-482 ESYQQNYMPF
+482 SPF
-492 ERNPDTLARKWV
+492 ERDSNTLARKWV

-516 GLEKDSLSG
+516 GLEKDSITG
-525 NISYDPENHE
+525 NINYDPENHQN
-535 EMTKLR
+535 MTILR
-541 AKKIKLIQREIN
+541 AKKIQNIQNELDDI
-553 NINIVGP
+553 NINGP
-560 DKGDIL
+560 NEGSL
-566 IIGWGST
+566 LVIGWGST
-573 NGPISEAQEL
+573 NGPISEAQEKL
-583 LANQGFSI
+583 LNQGYKI

-604 NLKDIAAK
+604 RLKNLASKF
-612 YKSVTIV
+612 KSIIVV

-630 KVEMIPKA
+630 KVESIPKA
-638 QSITQVSGK
+638 QSLTQISGK

-652 FLSEEFKKI
+652 NLLEKFQNI
-661 IKSGK
+661 IKNGK

>member
-1 LVSASLVRIQAPQPK
+1 M
-16 IIYFFIIIIFK
+16 
-27 NNILLFRN
+27 
-35 YNSKIKRIHLD
+35 D
-46 GNSSKINNN
+46 GDSSKIEKK
-55 NIEDKWSI
+55 NIEENWST

-131 ANILVAMNPAALKV
+131 ADILVAMNPAALKV
-145 NIKEVIPGGLIILDS
+145 NIKEVLPGGLIIIDS

-173 MENPLENNSLS
+173 EENPIENNSLS
-184 GLQLISADISNLT
+184 GLQIISADISNLT
-197 IKAIKEFRLGNKDG
+197 VEAVKEFNLGNKDS

-222 ILWLFN
+222 ILWLF
-228 KDTKETITWL
+228 TKEVNETVAWL
-238 KNKFGKDN
+238 EGKFGKDN
-246 FLTKANV
+246 ILTKANI

-265 TEISSDIIRK
+265 TELSNDIIRK
-275 VVPKVKPVEGK
+275 IVPKVKPAKGK
-286 WKAITGAESLAF
+286 WRAITGAESLAF
-298 GLAVGAL
+298 GLATGAQ
-305 KANLKMTLCSY
+305 KAKLNMTLCSY

-326 YLANYELK
+326 YLANYKLK

-370 SLKTEAIGLAVSV
+370 SLKTEAIGLAISV

-422 LVVFAPKSPSHC
+422 LVVLAPKSPSHC
-434 FEIAQKAINIA
+434 FEIAQKAIDIA

-468 IPDISKIKESPAIF
+468 IPDINKIKEKAVSF
-482 ESYQQNYMPF
+482 GDYKENFMPF
-492 ERNPDTLARKWV
+492 ERDPITLARKWV

-516 GLEKDSLSG
+516 GLEKDSISG
-525 NISYDPENHE
+525 NISYDPDNHQK
-535 EMTKLR
+535 MTNLR
-541 AKKIKLIQREIN
+541 SQKIKNIQNELDDI
-553 NINIVGP
+553 NINGP
-560 DKGDIL
+560 EKGDL
-566 IIGWGST
+566 LVIGWGST
-573 NGPISEAQEL
+573 NGPISEAQDKL
-583 LANQGFSI
+583 SKKGLKISHIQ
-591 AHVQISC
+591 VSC

-604 NLKDIAAK
+604 NLIKIASK
-612 YKSVTIV
+612 FKSIIVV
-619 EMNDGQLYNLL
+619 EMNEGQLYSIL
-630 KVEMIPKA
+630 KTEGITKA
-638 QSITQVSGK
+638 QSLTQVSGK
-647 PFRVS
+647 PIRVS
-652 FLSEEFKKI
+652 YLLEEFKKI
-661 IKSGK
+661 IKSEK

>member
-1 LVSASLVRIQAPQPK
+1 M
-16 IIYFFIIIIFK
+16 
-27 NNILLFRN
+27 
-35 YNSKIKRIHLD
+35 D
-46 GNSSKINNN
+46 GDSSKIEKK
-55 NIEDKWSI
+55 NIEENWST

-131 ANILVAMNPAALKV
+131 ADILVAMNPAALKV
-145 NIKEVIPGGLIILDS
+145 NIKEVLPGGLIIIDS

-173 MENPLENNSLS
+173 EENPIENNSLS
-184 GLQLISADISNLT
+184 GLQIISADISNLT
-197 IKAIKEFRLGNKDG
+197 VEAVKEFNLGNKDS

-222 ILWLFN
+222 ILWLF
-228 KDTKETITWL
+228 TKEVNETVTWL
-238 KNKFGKDN
+238 EGKFGKDN
-246 FLTKANV
+246 ILTKANI

-265 TEISSDIIRK
+265 TELSNDIIRK
-275 VVPKVKPVEGK
+275 IVPKVKSAKGK
-286 WKAITGAESLAF
+286 WRAITGAESLAF
-298 GLAVGAL
+298 GLATGAQ
-305 KANLKMTLCSY
+305 KAKLNMTLCSY

-326 YLANYELK
+326 YLANYKLK

-370 SLKTEAIGLAVSV
+370 SLKTEAIGLAISV

-422 LVVFAPKSPSHC
+422 LVVLAPKSPSHC
-434 FEIAQKAINIA
+434 FEIAQKAIDIA

-468 IPDISKIKESPAIF
+468 IPDINKIKEKAVSF
-482 ESYQQNYMPF
+482 GDYKENFMPF
-492 ERNPDTLARKWV
+492 ERDPITLARKWV

-516 GLEKDSLSG
+516 GLEKDSISG
-525 NISYDPENHE
+525 NISYDPDNHQK
-535 EMTKLR
+535 MTNLR
-541 AKKIKLIQREIN
+541 SQKIKNIQNELDDI
-553 NINIVGP
+553 NINGHE
-560 DKGDIL
+560 KGDL
-566 IIGWGST
+566 LVIGWGST
-573 NGPISEAQEL
+573 NGPISEAQDKL
-583 LANQGFSI
+583 SKKGLKISHIQ
-591 AHVQISC
+591 VSC

-604 NLKDIAAK
+604 NLIKIASK
-612 YKSVTIV
+612 FKSIIVV
-619 EMNDGQLYNLL
+619 EMNEGQLYSIL
-630 KVEMIPKA
+630 KTEGITKA
-638 QSITQVSGK
+638 QSLTQVSGK
-647 PFRVS
+647 PIRVS
-652 FLSEEFKKI
+652 YLLEEFKKI
-661 IKSGK
+661 IKSEK